1 MDDLGLRFDLYMSE
15 IDFNFFIKKKGR
27 RLFFFFLFKSF
38 LY

>member
-27 RLFFFFLFKSF
+27 RPFSFIGFLSF
-38 LY
+38 Y